1 MYEVVIDWNP
11 LVYGMYRLAMRMRF
25 VMMLVTLLVWP
36 TTYGHAAEIAL
47 PEIGDSAG
55 ALISPQQE
63 YRIGQAFFWRLQQSV
78 DLVDDPEVNHY
89 IKSLGQRLV
98 SNSDAPALPFKFF
111 MVPDPR
117 VNAFA
122 APGGFIGVNAGL
134 LLTSQQEDELAS
146 VLAHEIAHV
155 TQRHLLRS
163 LEKQQQGSIPRAI
176 ALLSAALLAAVDPQ
190 AGVAALT
197 VVQASGVQSQ
207 IDHTRAHEAEADN
220 LGMLNLVRAC
230 FNAQA
235 MPTFFERLQQ
245 TSRFYNSNSV
255 PEFLRTHPVTT
266 SRIAEA
272 RGRAVTYTQRLGQ
285 RRDDLSFYLM
295 REKLRVMTSTNLIG
309 LKQHYT
315 SALEKGNNRNTIAS
329 RYGFALA
336 LTAMGDYSRARKEV
350 RSLIEGDAERL
361 TYQLALADIEKAS
374 GRLTKALNI
383 YQANQ
388 RLYPNDYALSVKQA
402 IALLQAHH
410 PKRAARLLLTQLE
423 VGKGSAQLYKL
434 LAQAQGDLGQP
445 SDAHGWLGEYYY
457 SAGRFEQSEEQFKL
471 AVKSAKGNQYQLA
484 KLTSRLREVEAMKVL
499 MEEL

>member
-1 MYEVVIDWNP
+1 MDEVVIDWNP
-11 LVYGMYRLAMRMRF
+11 LVHGMSRLAMRMRF

-36 TTYGHAAEIAL
+36 ASYGYAAEIAL

-78 DLVDDPEVNHY
+78 DLVEDPEINHY

-98 SNSDAPALPFKFF
+98 TNSDEPALPFKFF

-134 LLTSQQEDELAS
+134 LLTSQEEDELAS

-163 LEKQQQGSIPRAI
+163 LEKHQQGSIPRAA
-176 ALLSAALLAAVDPQ
+176 ALLGAALLAAVDPQ

-220 LGMLNLVRAC
+220 LGMLNLVRAG
-230 FNAQA
+230 FDAQA

-245 TSRFYNSNSV
+245 SSRFYNSSSV

-272 RGRAVTYTQRLGQ
+272 RGRAVTYTRTGQ

-309 LKQHYT
+309 LKQHYI
-315 SALEKGNNRNTIAS
+315 SALAKGNNRNAIAS
-329 RYGFALA
+329 RYGYALA
-336 LTAMGDYSRARKEV
+336 LTAMGDYSRARKEM

-361 TYQLALADIEKAS
+361 TYQLALADIEQAS
-374 GRLTKALNI
+374 GRLTKALNL

-402 IALLQAHH
+402 IALLQAHQ
-410 PKRAARLLLTQLE
+410 PKRAARLLLTQL
-423 VGKGSAQLYKL
+423 
-434 LAQAQGDLGQP
+434 
-445 SDAHGWLGEYYY
+445 
-457 SAGRFEQSEEQFKL
+457 
-471 AVKSAKGNQYQLA
+471 
-484 KLTSRLREVEAMKVL
+484 
-499 MEEL
+499 

>member
-1 MYEVVIDWNP
+1 MH
-11 LVYGMYRLAMRMRF
+11 GMSRLTMRIRF
-25 VMMLVTLLVWP
+25 VITLMALLAWP
-36 TTYGHAAEIAL
+36 FSYGNAADIAL

-78 DLVDDPEVNHY
+78 DLVEDPEVNHY

-98 SNSDAPALPFKFF
+98 SHSDAPALPFKFF
-111 MVPDPR
+111 MVPDPT

-122 APGGFIGVNAGL
+122 APGGFIGINAGL

-163 LEKQQQGSIPRAI
+163 VEKHNQSGIPRAA
-176 ALLSAALLAAVDPQ
+176 ALLGAALLAAVDPQ

-197 VVQASGVQSQ
+197 VVQASAVQAQ

-220 LGMLNLVRAC
+220 LGMLNLVRSG
-230 FNAQA
+230 FDAQA

-245 TSRFYNSNSV
+245 TSRFYTGNKV

-272 RGRAVTYTQRLGQ
+272 RGRAVTYQERSQ
-285 RRDDLSFYLM
+285 RRDDLPFYLM
-295 REKLRVMTSTNLIG
+295 REKLRVMTTSNLIA
-309 LKQHYT
+309 LRQHYVNT
-315 SALEKGNNRNTIAS
+315 IKKGNNRNTIAT
-329 RYGFALA
+329 RYGYGLV
-336 LTAMGDYSRARKEV
+336 LSEMGEYSKARKAIKA
-350 RSLIEGDAERL
+350 LISEDKERL
-361 TYQLALADIEKAS
+361 TYQLALADIEKAN
-374 GRLTKALNI
+374 GRLSEALTI
-383 YQANQ
+383 YKVNQ
-388 RLYPNDYALSVKQA
+388 KLYPNDHALSVEQA
-402 IALLQAHH
+402 IALLQARD
-410 PKRAARLLLTQLE
+410 PAQASALLLVQLE
-423 VGKGSAQLYKL
+423 AGRGSGQLYKL
-434 LAQAQGDLGQP
+434 LAQAQGDLGKT

-471 AVKSAKGNQYQLA
+471 AVKSARGDQYQLA
-484 KLTSRLREVEAMKVL
+484 KLNSRLREVEATQVL
-499 MEEL
+499 MEAL

>member
-1 MYEVVIDWNP
+1 MALLAWP
-11 LVYGMYRLAMRMRF
+11 FSYGN
-25 VMMLVTLLVWP
+25 
-36 TTYGHAAEIAL
+36 AADIAL
-47 PEIGDSAG
+47 PDIGDSAG

-78 DLVDDPEVNHY
+78 DLVEDPEVNHY

-98 SNSDAPALPFKFF
+98 SHSDAPALPFKFF
-111 MVPDPR
+111 MVPDPT

-163 LEKQQQGSIPRAI
+163 VEKHNQSGIPRAA
-176 ALLSAALLAAVDPQ
+176 ALLGAALLAAVDPQ

-197 VVQASGVQSQ
+197 VVQASAVQAQ

-220 LGMLNLVRAC
+220 LGMLNLVRSG
-230 FNAQA
+230 FDAQA

-245 TSRFYNSNSV
+245 TSRFYTGNKV

-272 RGRAVTYTQRLGQ
+272 RGRAVTYQERSQ
-285 RRDDLSFYLM
+285 RRDDLSFYLI
-295 REKLRVMTSTNLIG
+295 REKLRVMTTSNLIA
-309 LKQHYT
+309 LKQHYVNT
-315 SALEKGNNRNTIAS
+315 IKNGNNRNTVAT
-329 RYGFALA
+329 RYGYGLV
-336 LTAMGDYSRARKEV
+336 LSEMGEYSKARKAIKA
-350 RSLIEGDAERL
+350 LIANDKERL
-361 TYQLALADIEKAS
+361 TYQLALADIEKAN
-374 GRLTKALNI
+374 GRLSEALTI
-383 YQANQ
+383 YKVNQ
-388 RLYPNDYALSVKQA
+388 KLYPNDYALSVEQA
-402 IALLQAHH
+402 IALLQARD
-410 PKRAARLLLTQLE
+410 PAQASALLLVQLE
-423 VGKGSAQLYKL
+423 AGRGSGQLYKL
-434 LAQAQGDLGQP
+434 LAQAQGDLGKT

-471 AVKSAKGNQYQLA
+471 AVKSARGDQYQLA
-484 KLTSRLREVEAMKVL
+484 KLNSRLREVEATQIL
-499 MEEL
+499 MEAL

>member
-1 MYEVVIDWNP
+1 MS
-11 LVYGMYRLAMRMRF
+11 RLAMRMRF

-36 TTYGHAAEIAL
+36 ASYGYAAEIAL

-78 DLVDDPEVNHY
+78 DLVEDPEINHY

-98 SNSDAPALPFKFF
+98 TNSDAPALPFKFF

-134 LLTSQQEDELAS
+134 LLTSQEEDELAS

-163 LEKQQQGSIPRAI
+163 LEKHQQGSIPRAA
-176 ALLSAALLAAVDPQ
+176 ALLGAALLAAVDPQ

-220 LGMLNLVRAC
+220 LGMLNLVRAG
-230 FNAQA
+230 FDAQA

-245 TSRFYNSNSV
+245 SSRFYNSSSV

-272 RGRAVTYTQRLGQ
+272 RGRAVTYTRTGQ

-309 LKQHYT
+309 LKQHYI
-315 SALEKGNNRNTIAS
+315 SALAKGNNRNAIAS
-329 RYGFALA
+329 RYGYALA
-336 LTAMGDYSRARKEV
+336 LTAMGDYSRARKEM

-361 TYQLALADIEKAS
+361 TYQLALADIEQAS
-374 GRLTKALNI
+374 GRLTKALNL

-402 IALLQAHH
+402 IALLQAHQ
-410 PKRAARLLLTQLE
+410 PKRAARLLLTQL
-423 VGKGSAQLYKL
+423 
-434 LAQAQGDLGQP
+434 
-445 SDAHGWLGEYYY
+445 
-457 SAGRFEQSEEQFKL
+457 
-471 AVKSAKGNQYQLA
+471 
-484 KLTSRLREVEAMKVL
+484 
-499 MEEL
+499 

>member
-1 MYEVVIDWNP
+1 LDEVVIDWNP
-11 LVYGMYRLAMRMRF
+11 LVHGMSRLAMRMRF

-36 TTYGHAAEIAL
+36 ASYGYAAEIAL

-78 DLVDDPEVNHY
+78 DLVEDPEINHY

-98 SNSDAPALPFKFF
+98 TNSDEPALPFKFF

-134 LLTSQQEDELAS
+134 LLTSQEEDELAS

-163 LEKQQQGSIPRAI
+163 LEKHQQGSIPRAA
-176 ALLSAALLAAVDPQ
+176 ALLGAALLAAVDPQ

-220 LGMLNLVRAC
+220 LGMLNLVRAG
-230 FNAQA
+230 FDAQA

-245 TSRFYNSNSV
+245 SSRFYNSSSV

-272 RGRAVTYTQRLGQ
+272 RGRAVTYTRTGQ

-309 LKQHYT
+309 LKQHYI
-315 SALEKGNNRNTIAS
+315 SALAKGNNRNAIAS
-329 RYGFALA
+329 RYGYALA
-336 LTAMGDYSRARKEV
+336 LTAMGDYSRARKEM

-361 TYQLALADIEKAS
+361 TYQLALADIEQAS
-374 GRLTKALNI
+374 GRLTKALNL

-402 IALLQAHH
+402 IALLQAHQ

-423 VGKGSAQLYKL
+423 AGKGSAQLYKL

>member
-1 MYEVVIDWNP
+1 LDEVVIDWNP
-11 LVYGMYRLAMRMRF
+11 LVHGMSRLAMRMRF

-36 TTYGHAAEIAL
+36 ASYGYAAEIAL

-78 DLVDDPEVNHY
+78 DLVEDPEINHY

-98 SNSDAPALPFKFF
+98 TNSDEPALPFKFF

-134 LLTSQQEDELAS
+134 LLTSQEEDELAS

-163 LEKQQQGSIPRAI
+163 LEKHQQGSIPRAA
-176 ALLSAALLAAVDPQ
+176 ALLGAALLAAVDPQ

-220 LGMLNLVRAC
+220 LGMLNLVRAG
-230 FNAQA
+230 FDAQA

-245 TSRFYNSNSV
+245 SSRFYNSTSV

-272 RGRAVTYTQRLGQ
+272 RGRAVTYTRTGQ

-309 LKQHYT
+309 LKQHYI
-315 SALEKGNNRNTIAS
+315 SALAKGNNRNAIAS
-329 RYGFALA
+329 RYGYALA
-336 LTAMGDYSRARKEV
+336 LTAMGDYSRARKEM

-361 TYQLALADIEKAS
+361 TYQLALADIEQAS
-374 GRLTKALNI
+374 GRLTKALNL

-402 IALLQAHH
+402 IALLQAHQ

-423 VGKGSAQLYKL
+423 AGKGSAQLYKL

>member
-197 VVQASGVQSQ
+197 VVQAS
-207 IDHTRAHEAEADN
+207 
-220 LGMLNLVRAC
+220 
-230 FNAQA
+230 
-235 MPTFFERLQQ
+235 
-245 TSRFYNSNSV
+245 
-255 PEFLRTHPVTT
+255 
-266 SRIAEA
+266 
-272 RGRAVTYTQRLGQ
+272 
-285 RRDDLSFYLM
+285 
-295 REKLRVMTSTNLIG
+295 
-309 LKQHYT
+309 
-315 SALEKGNNRNTIAS
+315 
-329 RYGFALA
+329 
-336 LTAMGDYSRARKEV
+336 
-350 RSLIEGDAERL
+350 
-361 TYQLALADIEKAS
+361 
-374 GRLTKALNI
+374 
-383 YQANQ
+383 
-388 RLYPNDYALSVKQA
+388 
-402 IALLQAHH
+402 
-410 PKRAARLLLTQLE
+410 
-423 VGKGSAQLYKL
+423 
-434 LAQAQGDLGQP
+434 
-445 SDAHGWLGEYYY
+445 
-457 SAGRFEQSEEQFKL
+457 
-471 AVKSAKGNQYQLA
+471 
-484 KLTSRLREVEAMKVL
+484 
-499 MEEL
+499 